1 MKLLKRRLKRGIM
14 SNHISIYEKPKMV
27 FLDTVD
33 VKNYVHMDRSSAIY
47 QSLKETIQ
55 KPLKMILLFGRPG
68 TGKSMLLSKL
78 YNDLVKKQKIHLY
91 STPLLDE
98 SEFFKSL
105 AADLFNV
112 RYNGEL
118 NLTQFTKIAKNYL
131 CDEVPL
137 ILLDEAQ
144 LYPPE
149 LMEKIRLLS
158 DSRIVKFV
166 IVLHKTEKEDLIA
179 KEHFQTR
186 IWESI
191 ELENAKSSEI
201 KAYIQ
206 KKLMKENCFDI
217 ANMFSDNSANL
228 IHKITNGNYRD
239 TNKLLHSVFEIYEWY
254 EINQPYKL
262 DKTMISNK
270 IVEMAGI
277 STGLLHA

>member
-1 MKLLKRRLKRGIM
+1 MM
-14 SNHISIYEKPKMV
+14 SNSVSIYEKPKMV

-33 VKNYVHMDRSSAIY
+33 VKNYVNIDRASTLY
-47 QSLKETIQ
+47 QSLKESVQ
-55 KPLKMILLFGRPG
+55 KPLKMILLFGKPG
-68 TGKSMLLSKL
+68 TGKSMLLLKL
-78 YNDLVKKQKIHLY
+78 HSDLSDKQKIYLY
-91 STPLLDE
+91 STPLIDE

-105 AADLFNV
+105 ATDLFHV
-112 RYNGEL
+112 RYEGAL
-118 NLTQFTKIAKNYL
+118 NFTQFVKIAKS
-131 CDEVPL
+131 CKSQSVPI

-144 LYPPE
+144 LYPSE

-191 ELENAKSSEI
+191 ELENASSNEI

-206 KKLMKENCFDI
+206 KKLMKENCFDS
-217 ANMFSDNSANL
+217 ANMFTDKAANL

-239 TNKLLHSVFEIYEWY
+239 TNKLVHSVFEIYEWY
-254 EINQPYKL
+254 DMNQPYKL
-262 DKTMISNK
+262 NRVMIPNK
-270 IVEMAGI
+270 IIEMAAI
-277 STGLLHA
+277 ATGLINA